1 LVSGFVISY
10 KKYTEH
16 HQTIKAIDSVIE
28 KFNAETPPETS
39 ETAEKTY
46 NFIHLRD
53 AKYCLPGVN
62 PIPRKTSVYVRISLE
77 SVHGFFSGKLNI
89 E

>member
-1 LVSGFVISY
+1 M
-10 KKYTEH
+10 
-16 HQTIKAIDSVIE
+16 IE

-53 AKYCLPGVN
+53 AKYYLPGVN
-62 PIPRKTSVYVRISLE
+62 PIPGNTSVYVRISLE
-77 SVHGFFSGKLNI
+77 SVHGFSFGKLNI
-89 E
+89 EYHYCPVIDFKESDNLLKHNK